1 MTSRAA
7 LARHPVSL
15 AGIVLTTVSAAVF
28 LALAGAAAAGLL
40 PNPYAGLVVFVALP
54 ALFLCGLL
62 LIPFGM
68 WLQRRRIKWG
78 LAGDSEWPVIDLGVV
93 RVRRVVLA
101 LIGLTAINIA
111 IFLLA
116 GYGALHW
123 MESPSFCGQTCHT
136 PMHPQFSAWSA
147 SSHAQ
152 VACATCHIGEGAKG
166 FVHAK
171 LAGTRQLVHVVTN
184 AYPRPIPPGAQGMP
198 HASEVCGRCH
208 VATRDQGVVVR
219 TLREYADDEGNTGT
233 TTVLRM
239 QVGGPGRPTP
249 SGRAIHWHADPAV
262 RVEFV
267 STDAGRQT
275 IPYVKV
281 TRPDGR
287 TTEYVAEGT
296 PAGSVPAG
304 AHRVMDC
311 ADCHNTTGHH
321 IAPTAEKAVD
331 RAIASGRLSARLPFI
346 RREAVRLLKVEQATD
361 QAALDAIAREL
372 RAAYPASAVAA
383 VQDVYRASIFPT
395 MKVAPGTYPDNIGH
409 MTSNGCFRCH
419 DGSHTAKDGSS
430 ISGDCEYCH
439 VQVEEPPVP
448 SAAAVPPA

>member
-1 MTSRAA
+1 VTSRAA
-7 LARHPVSL
+7 LARHPVAL
-15 AGIVLTTVSAAVF
+15 AGIVVTTVSAAVF
-28 LALAGAAAAGLL
+28 LALAAAVAAGLF

-54 ALFLCGLL
+54 ALFLFGLL
-62 LIPFGM
+62 LIPVGM

-78 LAGDSEWPVIDLGVV
+78 LAGDSEWPVIDLGIV
-93 RVRRVVLA
+93 RVRRLA
-101 LIGLTAINIA
+101 LTVIGLTAVNIA

-123 MESPSFCGQTCHT
+123 MESPAFCGQTCHT
-136 PMHPQFSAWSA
+136 PMHPQFSAWSV

-152 VACATCHIGEGAKG
+152 VACATCHIGEGAKS

-171 LAGTRQLVHVVTN
+171 LAGVRQLAHVATN
-184 AYPRPIPPGAQGMP
+184 SYPRPIPPGAHGMP
-198 HASEVCGRCH
+198 QASEVCGRCH
-208 VATRDQGVVVR
+208 VATRDHGVVVR
-219 TLREYADDEGNTGT
+219 TVREYADDEGNTNT

-239 QVGGPGRPTP
+239 QLGGPGRPTL

-267 STDAGRQT
+267 STDSGRQT

-281 TRPDGR
+281 TRADGR
-287 TTEYVAEGT
+287 TTEYVADGT

-304 AHRVMDC
+304 VHRVMDC
-311 ADCHNTTGHH
+311 IDCHNTTGHR

-331 RAIASGRLSARLPFI
+331 TAIGSGRLSTSLPFI
-346 RREAVRLLKVEQATD
+346 RREAVRLLKAEQATE

-372 RAAYPASAVAA
+372 RGAYPASAIAA
-383 VQDVYRASIFPT
+383 VQDVYRASIFPA
-395 MKVAPGTYPDNIGH
+395 MKVVPGTYPDNIGH
-409 MTSNGCFRCH
+409 LTSNGCFRCH
-419 DGSHTAKDGSS
+419 DGSHTAPDGSAV
-430 ISGDCEYCH
+430 SGDCEYCH

-448 SAAAVPPA
+448 TSVVPSAN